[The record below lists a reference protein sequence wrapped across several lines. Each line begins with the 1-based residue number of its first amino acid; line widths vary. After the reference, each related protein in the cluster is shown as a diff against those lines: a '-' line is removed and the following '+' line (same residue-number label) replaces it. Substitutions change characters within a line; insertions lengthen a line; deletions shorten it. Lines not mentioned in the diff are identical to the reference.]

1 MSKGVKKVLGVV
13 AAIAIPF
20 VAPAIAG
27 AIGISSALGTAAV
40 GAGLGAT
47 SAAITGG
54 DPLLGALTGGV
65 GTFAAGGGFQ
75 NLFGGS
81 QPLVAGQQSVGG
93 GLFGGPG
100 MTTGTPLYQQ
110 AGYLQG
116 GAQSLLPPA
125 ATATGAGAGLAGA
138 GLSGMGAGYL
148 EAGVGAAGA
157 AGAAGA
163 GQTVL
168 QSGIAA
174 LTDPATLAR
183 ITLLA
188 ATGDMTG
195 LSAAEEELVNLRK
208 EELREIAS
216 TNQELFDQQVEA
228 ARNFMQMAAQ
238 NAPNPQQAF
247 AETKIATE
255 RQLAEQTRGLGAGEA
270 SLAQRRAA
278 IRGTQTGATA
288 AAAEEARG
296 RGTQTTL
303 MQAGLGALPTS
314 APEGYAGLALPMYED
329 LAERARQA
337 RADLT
342 YGMTRATPDLF
353 GGVA

>member
-1 MSKGVKKVLGVV
+1 MKKFFKKVLGVV
-13 AAIAIPF
+13 AAIAVPF
-20 VAPAIAG
+20 IAPAIAG
-27 AIGISSALGTAAV
+27 AIGISSTLGTAVV
-40 GAGLGAT
+40 GAGLGAAT
-47 SAAITGG
+47 SALTGG
-54 DPLLGALTGGV
+54 DPLLGAVTGGL

-75 NLFGGS
+75 NMFGGT

-125 ATATGAGAGLAGA
+125 ATATGVGAGLVGA
-138 GLSGMGAGYL
+138 GLSGAGAGYL
-148 EAGVGAAGA
+148 EAGTAA
-157 AGAAGA
+157 AAGA
-163 GQTVL
+163 GQTAL

-208 EELREIAS
+208 QELQEIAA

-288 AAAEEARG
+288 AAAEEESG
-296 RGTQTTL
+296 RRTQTRL
-303 MQAGLGALPTS
+303 MQAGMGALPTS
-314 APEGYAGLALPMYED
+314 APEGYAGLLLPLQED

-342 YGMTRATPDLF
+342 YGVTRAIPGLF
-353 GGVA
+353 GGIA

>member
-1 MSKGVKKVLGVV
+1 MSKGAKRVLGVV
-13 AAIAIPF
+13 AAIAVPF

-27 AIGISSALGTAAV
+27 AIGISSTIGTSLV
-40 GAGLGAT
+40 GAGLGAAT
-47 SAAITGG
+47 SALTDG
-54 DPLLGALTGGV
+54 DPLLGAMTGGLS
-65 GTFAAGGGFQ
+65 TFAIGGGFQ
-75 NLFGGS
+75 NMFGS
-81 QPLVAGQQSVGG
+81 KQPLVAGQQSVNG

-110 AGYLQG
+110 AGYTAG
-116 GAQSLLPPA
+116 GVQNLRPPVT
-125 ATATGAGAGLAGA
+125 TATGAGAGLAGA
-138 GLSGMGAGYL
+138 G
-148 EAGVGAAGA
+148 
-157 AGAAGA
+157 
-163 GQTVL
+163 QTAL
-168 QSGIAA
+168 KSGIAA

-195 LSAAEEELVNLRK
+195 LSAAEKELVNLRK
-208 EELREIAS
+208 QELRGITA

-247 AETKIATE
+247 ADTKLATE
-255 RQLAEQTRGLGAGEA
+255 RQLAEQTRGLGANEA

-288 AAAEEARG
+288 AAAEEERG
-296 RGTQTTL
+296 RRTQTQL
-303 MQAGLGALPTS
+303 MQAGMGALPTS
-314 APEGYAGLALPMYED
+314 APEGYAGRALPMYEA

-337 RADLT
+337 SADLT
-342 YGMTRATPDLF
+342 YGVTRAAPNLF
-353 GGVA
+353 GGIA

>member
-13 AAIAIPF
+13 AAVVVPF

-27 AIGISSALGTAAV
+27 VIGISSALGTAAV
-40 GAGLGAT
+40 GAGLGA
-47 SAAITGG
+47 AAAGLSGG
-54 DPLLGALTGGV
+54 NPLLGAALGGL

-75 NLFGGS
+75 NMFGGP

-110 AGYLQG
+110 AGYTAG
-116 GAQSLLPPA
+116 GASSLLPPA
-125 ATATGAGAGLAGA
+125 ATATGAGAGVAGA
-138 GLSGMGAGYL
+138 GLSGAGAGYL
-148 EAGVGAAGA
+148 EAGTAAAAAG
-157 AGAAGA
+157 
-163 GQTVL
+163 GQTAL

-174 LTDPATLAR
+174 LTDPSTLAR

-188 ATGDMTG
+188 ASGDMTG
-195 LSAAEEELVNLRK
+195 LSPAEEELVNLRK
-208 EELREIAS
+208 QELQEIAA

-270 SLAQRRAA
+270 ALAQRRAA

-296 RGTQTTL
+296 RQTQTSL

-342 YGMTRATPDLF
+342 YGVTRAMPGLF
-353 GGVA
+353 GGIA

>member
-13 AAIAIPF
+13 AAVAIPF

-27 AIGISSALGTAAV
+27 AIGISSTLGTAAV
-40 GAGLGAT
+40 GAGLGAAT
-47 SAAITGG
+47 SALAGG
-54 DPLLGALTGGV
+54 DPLLGAVTGGL

-75 NLFGGS
+75 NMFGGP
-81 QPLVAGQQSVGG
+81 QPLIAGQQSVGG

-100 MTTGTPLYQQ
+100 MTVGDPNAL
-110 AGYLQG
+110 AGLS
-116 GAQSLLPPA
+116 GAQLLPPA
-125 ATATGAGAGLAGA
+125 ATATGT
-138 GLSGMGAGYL
+138 
-148 EAGVGAAGA
+148 AAGA
-157 AGAAGA
+157 ATT
-163 GQTVL
+163 GQTIL

-188 ATGDMTG
+188 ASGDMTG

-208 EELREIAS
+208 QELQEIAA

-270 SLAQRRAA
+270 ALAQRRAA

-296 RGTQTTL
+296 RQTQTSL

-342 YGMTRATPDLF
+342 YGVTRAAPNLF
-353 GGVA
+353 GGIA

>member
-1 MSKGVKKVLGVV
+1 MAKGVKKVLGVV

-20 VAPAIAG
+20 VAPVVAG
-27 AIGISSALGTAAV
+27 AIGISSTLGTAVV
-40 GAGLGAT
+40 GAGLGAAN
-47 SAAITGG
+47 AAITGG
-54 DPLLGALTGGV
+54 DPLLGAVTGGL

-75 NLFGGS
+75 NMFGGS
-81 QPLVAGQQSVGG
+81 QPLVAGQQAVGG

-100 MTTGTPLYQQ
+100 MTTGTPLAQQ
-110 AGYLQG
+110 AGYTAG

-125 ATATGAGAGLAGA
+125 ATATGTGAGLAGA
-138 GLSGMGAGYL
+138 GAGFL
-148 EAGVGAAGA
+148 EAGAQAGA
-157 AGAAGA
+157 
-163 GQTVL
+163 QTAL
-168 QSGIAA
+168 QSGISA
-174 LTDPATLAR
+174 LSDPSTLAR

-188 ATGDMTG
+188 ASGNVTG

-208 EELREIAS
+208 QELQQIAA
-216 TNQELFDQQVEA
+216 TNQELFDQQVSA

-255 RQLAEQTRGLGAGEA
+255 RQLAEQTRGLGASEA
-270 SLAQRRAA
+270 AAAQRRAA

-296 RGTQTTL
+296 RGTQTQL
-303 MQAGLGALPTS
+303 MQAGIGALPTS

-329 LAERARQA
+329 LADRARQA
-337 RADLT
+337 RSDLV
-342 YGMTRATPDLF
+342 YGVTRAAPNLF
-353 GGVA
+353 GGIA

>member
-13 AAIAIPF
+13 AAIAAPF

-27 AIGISSALGTAAV
+27 AIGISSTLGTAAV
-40 GAGLGAT
+40 GAGLGAAA
-47 SAAITGG
+47 SAISGG
-54 DPLLGALTGGV
+54 DPLLGALTGGL

-75 NLFGGS
+75 NMFGGP

-100 MTTGTPLYQQ
+100 MTTGTPLYAQPGMTG
-110 AGYLQG
+110 AG
-116 GAQSLLPPA
+116 LLPPA
-125 ATATGAGAGLAGA
+125 ATATGTAANVGAGLTG
-138 GLSGMGAGYL
+138 
-148 EAGVGAAGA
+148 AGA
-157 AGAAGA
+157 ATTR
-163 GQTVL
+163 QTVL

-174 LTDPATLAR
+174 LTDPGTLAR

-208 EELREIAS
+208 QELQEIAA
-216 TNQELFDQQVEA
+216 TNRELFDQQVEA

-296 RGTQTTL
+296 RETQTSL
-303 MQAGLGALPTS
+303 MQAGLRSLPTS

-337 RADLT
+337 RADLV
-342 YGMTRATPDLF
+342 YGVTRAAPNLF
-353 GGVA
+353 GGIA

>member
-13 AAIAIPF
+13 AAIAVPF

-27 AIGISSALGTAAV
+27 AIGISSTLGTAAV
-40 GAGLGAT
+40 GAGLGAAT
-47 SAAITGG
+47 SALTGG
-54 DPLLGALTGGV
+54 NPLIGALTGGL

-75 NLFGGS
+75 NMFGGP

-100 MTTGTPLYQQ
+100 MTTGTPLYAQ
-110 AGYLQG
+110 AGMTG
-116 GAQSLLPPA
+116 SNLLPPA
-125 ATATGAGAGLAGA
+125 ATATGTAAGVGAGLAGA
-138 GLSGMGAGYL
+138 G
-148 EAGVGAAGA
+148 AAT
-157 AGAAGA
+157 A
-163 GQTVL
+163 GQTAL

-188 ATGDMTG
+188 ASGDVTG

-208 EELREIAS
+208 QELQEIAA

-270 SLAQRRAA
+270 ALAQRRAA

-296 RGTQTTL
+296 RETQTSL
-303 MQAGLGALPTS
+303 MQAGLRSLPTS

-337 RADLT
+337 RADLV
-342 YGMTRATPDLF
+342 YGVTRAAPNLF
-353 GGVA
+353 GGIA

>member
-13 AAIAIPF
+13 AAVVVPF

-27 AIGISSALGTAAV
+27 AIGISSALGPAAV
-40 GAGLGAT
+40 GAGLGA
-47 SAAITGG
+47 AAAAATGG
-54 DPLLGALTGGV
+54 NPLLGAALGGV
-65 GTFAAGGGFQ
+65 GTFAAGGT
-75 NLFGGS
+75 
-81 QPLVAGQQSVGG
+81 QPLVAGQKSVGG

-116 GAQSLLPPA
+116 GASSLLPPA
-125 ATATGAGAGLAGA
+125 ATATGT
-138 GLSGMGAGYL
+138 GAGYL
-148 EAGVGAAGA
+148 EAGTAA
-157 AGAAGA
+157 AAGA
-163 GQTVL
+163 GRKAL

-195 LSAAEEELVNLRK
+195 VSAAEEELVNLRK
-208 EELREIAS
+208 QELQQIAA
-216 TNQELFDQQVEA
+216 TNQELFEQQVREA
-228 ARNFMQMAAQ
+228 NNFMQMAAQ
-238 NAPNPQQAF
+238 QAPNPQQAF

-255 RQLAEQTRGLGAGEA
+255 RQLAEQTRGLDAGAA

-296 RGTQTTL
+296 RGAQTSL
-303 MQAGLGALPTS
+303 MEAGLRLLPTS
-314 APEGYAGLALPMYED
+314 APERYAGLALPMYED
-329 LAERARQA
+329 LAERGRQA
-337 RADLT
+337 RADLV
-342 YGMTRATPDLF
+342 YGVTRAAPNLF
-353 GGVA
+353 GGIA

>member
-1 MSKGVKKVLGVV
+1 MKKFFKRVLGVV

-20 VAPAIAG
+20 FAPAIAG
-27 AIGISSALGTAAV
+27 AIGISSALGTAAI
-40 GAGLGAT
+40 GAGLGGLT
-47 SAAITGG
+47 AAATGG
-54 DPLLGALTGGV
+54 DPLIGALTGGV

-75 NLFGGS
+75 NLFGGP

-110 AGYLQG
+110 AGMT
-116 GAQSLLPPA
+116 GANLLPPA
-125 ATATGAGAGLAGA
+125 ATAAGTAAGIGAGLAGA
-138 GLSGMGAGYL
+138 G
-148 EAGVGAAGA
+148 AATT
-157 AGAAGA
+157 

-183 ITLLA
+183 ITMLA
-188 ATGDMTG
+188 ASGDVTG
-195 LSAAEEELVNLRK
+195 LLAAEEELVNLRK
-208 EELREIAS
+208 QELQEIAS
-216 TNQELFDQQVEA
+216 TNQELFDQQVA
-228 ARNFMQMAAQ
+228 AAQNFMQMAAQ

-270 SLAQRRAA
+270 ALAQRRAA

-288 AAAEEARG
+288 AAAEEASG
-296 RGTQTTL
+296 RQRQTSL
-303 MQAGLGALPTS
+303 MQAGMGALPTS
-314 APEGYAGLALPMYED
+314 APQGYAGLALPMYQD

-337 RADLT
+337 RADMT
-342 YGMTRATPDLF
+342 YGVTRAAPNLF
-353 GGVA
+353 GGIA

>member
-27 AIGISSALGTAAV
+27 AIGVSSALGTAAV
-40 GAGLGAT
+40 GAGLGAA
-47 SAAITGG
+47 SAGLSGG
-54 DPLLGALTGGV
+54 NPLIGALTGGL

-75 NLFGGS
+75 NMFGQ

-100 MTTGTPLYQQ
+100 MTTGTPLYAQP
-110 AGYLQG
+110 GMT
-116 GAQSLLPPA
+116 GAALLPPA
-125 ATATGAGAGLAGA
+125 ATATGTGAGLAGAGLAGA
-138 GLSGMGAGYL
+138 G
-148 EAGVGAAGA
+148 AATT
-157 AGAAGA
+157 
-163 GQTVL
+163 GQTIL

-188 ATGDMTG
+188 ASGDVTG

-208 EELREIAS
+208 QELQQIAA
-216 TNQELFDQQVEA
+216 TNQELFDQQVA
-228 ARNFMQMAAQ
+228 AAQNFMQMAAQ

-296 RGTQTTL
+296 RETQTSL
-303 MQAGLGALPTS
+303 MQAGLRALPTS

-342 YGMTRATPDLF
+342 YGMTRAAPNLF
-353 GGVA
+353 GGIA

>member
-1 MSKGVKKVLGVV
+1 MSKGAKKVLGVV
-13 AAIAIPF
+13 AAVAVPF

-27 AIGISSALGTAAV
+27 AIGTSAALAGTATGAFFGTAGGSALTGAV
-40 GAGLGAT
+40 LGGAT
-47 SAAITGG
+47 SALTGG
-54 DPLLGALTGGV
+54 DPLTGALMGGL
-65 GTFAAGGGFQ
+65 GGFSGAGGFDS
-75 NLFGGS
+75 LFGAPAATSTNAVSGPMTS
-81 QPLVAGQQSVGG
+81 SPRPVARPA
-93 GLFGGPG
+93 GLSAPTVA
-100 MTTGTPLYQQ
+100 TTGT
-110 AGYLQG
+110 
-116 GAQSLLPPA
+116 
-125 ATATGAGAGLAGA
+125 GAGLAGA
-138 GLSGMGAGYL
+138 G
-148 EAGVGAAGA
+148 AAT
-157 AGAAGA
+157 A

-174 LTDPATLAR
+174 LTDPTTLAR

-188 ATGDMTG
+188 ASGDMTG

-208 EELREIAS
+208 QELQEIAA

-296 RGTQTTL
+296 RETQTSL
-303 MQAGLGALPTS
+303 MQAGLRSLPTS

-337 RADLT
+337 RADLV
-342 YGMTRATPDLF
+342 YGVTRAEPNLF
-353 GGVA
+353 GGIA

>member
-1 MSKGVKKVLGVV
+1 MSKGVKTVLGVV
-13 AAIAIPF
+13 AAVAIPF

-27 AIGISSALGTAAV
+27 ALGVSSALGTAAI
-40 GAGLGAT
+40 GAGLGAA
-47 SAAITGG
+47 SAAATGGNPLLGAITGG
-54 DPLLGALTGGV
+54 A

-75 NLFGGS
+75 NLFGGA

-100 MTTGTPLYQQ
+100 MTAGTPLYQQ
-110 AGYLQG
+110 AGLLQG
-116 GAQSLLPPA
+116 GAASLLPPA
-125 ATATGAGAGLAGA
+125 ATGAGMGAGVAGA
-138 GLSGMGAGYL
+138 GLSGLGAGYL
-148 EAGVGAAGA
+148 EAGMGA

-163 GQTVL
+163 GQTAL
-168 QSGIAA
+168 QSGITA

-188 ATGDMTG
+188 ASSGVTG
-195 LSAAEEELVNLRK
+195 LSSAEAELVNMRK
-208 EELREIAS
+208 QELQQIAA
-216 TNQELFDQQVEA
+216 TNRELFDQQVA
-228 ARNFMQMAAQ
+228 AAQNFMQMAAQ

-296 RGTQTTL
+296 RQTQTSL

-342 YGMTRATPDLF
+342 YGVTRAAPNLF

>member
-1 MSKGVKKVLGVV
+1 MSKGVKKLIGVV
-13 AAIAIPF
+13 AAIAVPF

-27 AIGISSALGTAAV
+27 AIGISSTLGTAAV
-40 GAGLGAT
+40 GAGLGAAA
-47 SAAITGG
+47 SAIFGG
-54 DPLLGALTGGV
+54 NPLLGALTGGL

-75 NLFGGS
+75 NM
-81 QPLVAGQQSVGG
+81 
-93 GLFGGPG
+93 FGGPG
-100 MTTGTPLYQQ
+100 MTTGTPLYAQPGMTG
-110 AGYLQG
+110 AG
-116 GAQSLLPPA
+116 LLPPA
-125 ATATGAGAGLAGA
+125 ATATGTA
-138 GLSGMGAGYL
+138 
-148 EAGVGAAGA
+148 AGVGAGA
-157 AGAAGA
+157 ATT

-188 ATGDMTG
+188 ASGDMTG

-208 EELREIAS
+208 QELQEIAA

-296 RGTQTTL
+296 RETQTSL
-303 MQAGLGALPTS
+303 MQAGLRSLPTS

-337 RADLT
+337 RADLV
-342 YGMTRATPDLF
+342 YGVTRAAPNLF
-353 GGVA
+353 GGIA